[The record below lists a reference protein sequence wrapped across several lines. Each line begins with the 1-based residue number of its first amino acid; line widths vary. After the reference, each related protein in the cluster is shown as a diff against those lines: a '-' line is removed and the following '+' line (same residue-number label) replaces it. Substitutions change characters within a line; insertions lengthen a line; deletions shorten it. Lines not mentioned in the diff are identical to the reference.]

1 MKTRKQ
7 MRNVFIRK
15 IDDILIRYYK
25 EINFDLLVSTQTEEI
40 RSMEATY
47 LREVLELLALMHE
60 LELISDSEHVLLR
73 QVYREYFSLAT
84 SR

>member
-25 EINFDLLVSTQTEEI
+25 EINFDLLVSTETGEI

-84 SR
+84 PR

>member
-25 EINFDLLVSTQTEEI
+25 EINFALLVSTQTEEI